1 MHPAEYREGQ
11 RESLT
16 VMDYSFWERLTGSKF
31 IARGELTPRCDRCR
45 TRIKKRGAPRLFLLP
60 IIQDKDYT
68 PSAEYYSMACWPI
81 PGVESIPVG
90 RRACRMW
97 PLACPECG
105 TRAVLVV
112 DFLLVRGQEVPEKTV
127 VCEYA
132 PLAGLLD
139 DAPAEA
145 ACADSEKQAFR
156 YEQSD

>member
-1 MHPAEYREGQ
+1 MHPAEHREGQ
-11 RESLT
+11 RKSLIA
-16 VMDYSFWERLTGSKF
+16 MNYSFWERLTGDKF

-45 TRIKKRGAPRLFLLP
+45 TRTQKQGAPRLFLLP

-68 PSAEYYSMACWPI
+68 PSADYYGMACWSI
-81 PGVESIPVG
+81 PGVEGIPVG

-97 PLACPECG
+97 PIKCPKCG

-132 PLAGLLD
+132 PLASLLN
-139 DAPAEA
+139 DAPSEA
-145 ACADSEKQAFR
+145 VPTTSKTRPFR
-156 YEQSD
+156 YE